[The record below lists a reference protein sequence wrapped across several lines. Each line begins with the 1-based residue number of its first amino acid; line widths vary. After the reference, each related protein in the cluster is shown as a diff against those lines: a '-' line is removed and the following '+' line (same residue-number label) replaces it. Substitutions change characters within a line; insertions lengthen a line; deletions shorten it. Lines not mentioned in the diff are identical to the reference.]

1 MGDKRYGY
9 FRSSEVFSIARSRY
23 IPVGLT
29 AASMRPT
36 SLHKTSPER
45 NCSVTHLYK
54 PQ

>member
-1 MGDKRYGY
+1 MGAKRYGY
-9 FRSSEVFSIARSRY
+9 FRSDEVLCMEHRQY